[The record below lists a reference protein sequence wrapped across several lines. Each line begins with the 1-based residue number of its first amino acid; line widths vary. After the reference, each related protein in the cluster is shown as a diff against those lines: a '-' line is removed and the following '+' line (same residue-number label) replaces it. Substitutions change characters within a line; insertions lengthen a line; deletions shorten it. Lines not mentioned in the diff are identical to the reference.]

1 MNRRCFLQQTL
12 STAAVLTAAV
22 RAQPSNSPAAPPAPS
37 AAEAPALIDTNIHL
51 FDWPFRRLKYSRTAD
66 LVAKL
71 RHHRIREAW
80 AGSFEA
86 LLTKDV
92 SGVNARLAE
101 ECRGHPG
108 FLIPIGTV
116 NPAWPDW
123 EEDLRRCHE
132 VHRMPGI
139 RLYPRYHGLAVND
152 PEMIRLVRLATE
164 RGLLVQIALE
174 LEDPRV
180 HHPVLQLPPLDVGTI
195 AHGLKAVP
203 AARVQLLDCTF
214 SFQLPLVQPLLDLA
228 NVTFDFSSFESV
240 GILDRLLN
248 EKAGG
253 RGTPI
258 APERLL
264 FGSHA
269 PYFPVEAALLRLFE
283 SPLTRRQLDPLMAG
297 NARRLLSVVST
308 AP

>member
-1 MNRRCFLQQTL
+1 MNRRRFLQQTL
-12 STAAVLTAAV
+12 STSALLSAGV
-22 RAQPSNSPAAPPAPS
+22 RAQPSSLPPARS
-37 AAEAPALIDTNIHL
+37 AASSAEAPALIDTNIHL

-66 LVAKL
+66 LVGKL
-71 RHHRIREAW
+71 RRHRVRQAW

-101 ECRGHPG
+101 ECRGHSG

-132 VHRMPGI
+132 VHHMQAI

-152 PEMIRLVRLATE
+152 PAMIRLMRLATE

-180 HHPVLQLPPLDVGTI
+180 HHSILQLPPLDVSTI
-195 AHGLKAVP
+195 AQGLKAVP

-214 SFQLPLVQPLLDLA
+214 SFQLPLVQPLLDLP
-228 NVTFDFSSFESV
+228 NVSFDFSSFESV

-253 RGTPI
+253 RGAPI

-269 PYFPVEAALLRLFE
+269 PFFPVEAALLRLFE
-283 SPLTRRQLDPLMAG
+283 SPLTASQLEQLMAG
-297 NARRLLSVVST
+297 NARRLLSAIST

>member
-1 MNRRCFLQQTL
+1 MNRRRFLQQTMG
-12 STAAVLTAAV
+12 TAAVLTAAT
-22 RAQPSNSPAAPPAPS
+22 RAQPQSNSAGRPAPTS
-37 AAEAPALIDTNIHL
+37 ADEAPALIDTNVHL

-71 RHHRIREAW
+71 KRHRVREAW

-101 ECRGHPG
+101 ECRSHPG
-108 FLIPIGTV
+108 FLVPIGTV

-123 EEDLRRCHE
+123 EDDLRRCHE
-132 VHRMPGI
+132 IHRMPGI
-139 RLYPRYHGLAVND
+139 RLYPRYHGFPLND
-152 PEMIRLVRLATE
+152 PETIRLIRLATE
-164 RGLLVQIALE
+164 RGMLVQIALE

-180 HHPVLQLPPLDVGTI
+180 HHPVIQLPPLDVGSI
-195 AHGLKAVP
+195 AQGLKAVP

-214 SFQLPLVQPLLDLA
+214 NFQLPLVQPLLDLGH
-228 NVTFDFSSFESV
+228 VTFDFSSFESV

-248 EKAGG
+248 EKSGG
-253 RGTPI
+253 RRTPI

-283 SPLTRRQLDPLMAG
+283 SPLTRSQLEPLMAG
-297 NARRLLSVVST
+297 NARRLLPLV
-308 AP
+308 